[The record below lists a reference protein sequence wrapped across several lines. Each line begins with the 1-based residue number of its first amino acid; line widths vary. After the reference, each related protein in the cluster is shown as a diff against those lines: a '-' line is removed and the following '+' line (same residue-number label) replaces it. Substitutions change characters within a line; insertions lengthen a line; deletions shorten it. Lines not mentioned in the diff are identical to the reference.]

1 MSFTFTQSLMFNIEK
16 LVGTL
21 KSEEQLKEVLKRKFT
36 KKEFKVF
43 VAIESN
49 EEKTTIARE
58 LKMDSQRVEELY
70 KSACKKLNQERIKQ
84 ELVNL

>member
-1 MSFTFTQSLMFNIEK
+1 MNFTSSLLKHIEK

-21 KSEEQLKEVLKRKFT
+21 KSEEELREVLKRKFT

-43 VAIESN
+43 VIIEEGKSFQEAKELIK
-49 EEKTTIARE
+49 EEDDE
-58 LKMDSQRVEELY
+58 RVETLY
-70 KSACKKLNQERIKQ
+70 KTACKKLNQERIKQ

>member
-1 MSFTFTQSLMFNIEK
+1 MNFTSSLLKHIEK

-21 KSEEQLKEVLKRKFT
+21 KSEEELREVLKRKFT

-43 VAIESN
+43 VIIEEGKSFQEAKELIK
-49 EEKTTIARE
+49 EEDDE
-58 LKMDSQRVEELY
+58 RVEALY
-70 KSACKKLNQERIKQ
+70 KTACKKLNQERIKQ